1 MIGLL
6 TPRNVVVAVL
16 LFLLAAVPIYAGVTG
31 NAFLVTLFTRIVILG
46 MAATSLN
53 LILGYGGMVSFGHA
67 VYLGIGGYAVGI
79 LAFEGATSGFAQW
92 PLAILVSALFALVV
106 GALSLRTRGVYF
118 IMITLAFAQL
128 VYYFGVGLDRY
139 GADDG
144 LSIRQRSQFDGLID
158 LSNRTQ
164 FYYLCFALLLGTIYA
179 TWRLVNS
186 RFGMVLQGAR
196 SNDRRMRAIGFPTFR
211 YRLTAFVVAGALC
224 GLAGAL
230 LANHTGFISPAT
242 MHWTRSGDLIVMV
255 VLGGMASSFGPL
267 LGALVLLSLEEAL
280 PILIRAAASPFFGDA
295 AVQMAEYWQI
305 VLGPLFLL
313 VVLFARGGIDG
324 LLAGA
329 RRD

>member
-1 MIGLL
+1 
-6 TPRNVVVAVL
+6 
-16 LFLLAAVPIYAGVTG
+16 
-31 NAFLVTLFTRIVILG
+31 
-46 MAATSLN
+46 
-53 LILGYGGMVSFGHA
+53 MVSFGHA

-79 LAFEGATSGFAQW
+79 LAQEGVTSGFVQW
-92 PLAILVSALFALVV
+92 PVALCVSALFALLV

-128 VYYFGVGLDRY
+128 LYYFGVGLDRY

-144 LSIRQRSQFDGLID
+144 LTIRRRSQFDHLIN
-158 LSNRTQ
+158 LSDRTQ
-164 FYYLCFALLLGTIYA
+164 FYYLCFALLLATIYLI
-179 TWRLVNS
+179 WRVVNS
-186 RFGMVLQGAR
+186 RFGMVIQGAR

-211 YRLTAFVVAGALC
+211 YRLTAFVIAGAIC
-224 GLAGAL
+224 GVAGAL

-267 LGALVLLSLEEAL
+267 IGAVALLSLEEAL
-280 PILIRAAASPFFGDA
+280 PILIRAMAFPVFGDA
-295 AVQMAEYWQI
+295 AVGMAEYWQI

-329 RRD
+329 RRG

>member
-1 MIGLL
+1 
-6 TPRNVVVAVL
+6 V
-16 LFLLAAVPIYAGVTG
+16 
-31 NAFLVTLFTRIVILG
+31 
-46 MAATSLN
+46 
-53 LILGYGGMVSFGHA
+53 
-67 VYLGIGGYAVGI
+67 
-79 LAFEGATSGFAQW
+79 TSGFVQW
-92 PLAILVSALFALVV
+92 PVAILISALFALIV

-144 LSIRQRSQFDGLID
+144 LSIRQRSQFDGL
-158 LSNRTQ
+158 LELTNRTQ
-164 FYYLCFALLLGTIYA
+164 FYYLCFVLLLATIYL

-186 RFGMVLQGAR
+186 HFGMVIQGAR

-211 YRLTAFVVAGALC
+211 YRLTAFVIAGATC

-267 LGALVLLSLEEAL
+267 IGALVLLSLEEAL
-280 PILIRAAASPFFGDA
+280 PIVIRAVASPLFGDV
-295 AVQMAEYWQI
+295 AVRMAEYWQI
-305 VLGPLFLL
+305 VLGPMFLL

-324 LLAGA
+324 LLVGL